1 MWFLIRKRLKE
12 NVENQDYLTKQIIT
26 YIGNKRLLLPQIKQG
41 VEIVLSELNQDKLS
55 CLDLFAGSGIV
66 SRFLKKYADQIIAND
81 LEYYSYVINDCYLS
95 NKTDVDQALLHYF
108 IVLKSHEHE
117 NNVGFVTQLYAPN
130 NDNNIQKGERV
141 FYTKA
146 NAMYIDNMSFN
157 IFDKVPD
164 QLRKYFIAPLLSEA
178 SIHVNTAGIFKAFY
192 KDGNGI
198 GSFGARGKNAL
209 SRIKGKICLEFPIF
223 SNYKTSNTIF
233 QEDANLLV
241 DKLPMV
247 DLCYLDPPYNQHPYG
262 SNYFML
268 NCIAK
273 NEKPLNIS
281 TVSGIPNDWQRSD
294 YNSTKKNKA
303 ALIDLI
309 GRIKAKYILL
319 SFNNEGFIDYEEL
332 VQILNNYGFIRIIK
346 TKYNAYRGSRN
357 LKNRETHVSEYLF
370 LLKKEEYNK

>member
-1 MWFLIRKRLKE
+1 
-12 NVENQDYLTKQIIT
+12 
-26 YIGNKRLLLPQIKQG
+26 
-41 VEIVLSELNQDKLS
+41 
-55 CLDLFAGSGIV
+55 
-66 SRFLKKYADQIIAND
+66 
-81 LEYYSYVINDCYLS
+81 
-95 NKTDVDQALLHYF
+95 
-108 IVLKSHEHE
+108 
-117 NNVGFVTQLYAPN
+117 
-130 NDNNIQKGERV
+130 
-141 FYTKA
+141 
-146 NAMYIDNMSFN
+146 
-157 IFDKVPD
+157 
-164 QLRKYFIAPLLSEA
+164 
-178 SIHVNTAGIFKAFY
+178 
-192 KDGNGI
+192 
-198 GSFGARGKNAL
+198 
-209 SRIKGKICLEFPIF
+209 
-223 SNYKTSNTIF
+223 
-233 QEDANLLV
+233 
-241 DKLPMV
+241 
-247 DLCYLDPPYNQHPYG
+247 
-262 SNYFML
+262 ML